1 MAIKVDYVVR
11 EAGSNLFRN
20 LSITV
25 ASVLT
30 VMVSLF
36 LLGCALMVS
45 LGVNKATQRW
55 QGGIEFIVFIN
66 PASTPEQVQAVDKAL
81 RDSPEVEKITYVDQK
96 AAFEEFKTL
105 FANQPELVDTVTPD
119 ILPPSYRVV
128 PKNKSSE
135 AVQALSEQYKG
146 KPGVRDVVS
155 ATETI
160 RLVQKLSQTLTGFML
175 VVAIVLLGASALLVL
190 NTIRMAMFARRR
202 EIEVMKLVGAT
213 NWFIRVPFMVEGLVQ
228 GLIGAALAI
237 GFLVVFRPFY
247 ERIVPDPTQFQ
258 LFAGMVPGSSEL
270 FGIYA
275 ILAVVGCVVGTFGAG
290 VAVTRFLDV

>member
-11 EAGSNLFRN
+11 ETGSNLFRN

-25 ASVLT
+25 ASILT

-66 PASTPEQVQAVDKAL
+66 PAASPEQLQAVDKAL
-81 RDSPEVEKITYVDQK
+81 HDSPEVEKITYVDQK
-96 AAFEEFKTL
+96 AAFDEFKTL
-105 FANQPELVDTVTPD
+105 FSNQPELVDTVTPD

-128 PKNKSSE
+128 PRNKSSE

-175 VVAIVLLGASALLVL
+175 VVAVVLLFASALLVL

-213 NWFIRVPFMVEGLVQ
+213 NWFIRVPFMAEGLVQ
-228 GLIGAALAI
+228 GVIGAGLAI
-237 GFLVVFRPFY
+237 ALLVVFRPFY
-247 ERIVPDPTQFQ
+247 ERIVPDTSQFP
-258 LFAGMVPGSSEL
+258 LFQGMVPANSEL

-275 ILAVVGCVVGTFGAG
+275 ILALVGCVVGTLGAG

>member
-11 EAGSNLFRN
+11 ETGSNLFRN

-25 ASVLT
+25 ASILT

-55 QGGIEFIVFIN
+55 QGGIEFIVFVN
-66 PASTPEQVQAVDKAL
+66 PNSTAEQVQAIDKAL
-81 RDSPEVEKITYVDQK
+81 RDSPEVEKVTYVDQK
-96 AAFEEFKTL
+96 AAFEEFKAL
-105 FANQPELVDTVTPD
+105 FSNQPELVDTVTPD

-175 VVAIVLLGASALLVL
+175 VVAGVLLGASALLVL

-213 NWFIRVPFMVEGLVQ
+213 NWFIRVPFMAEGLVQ
-228 GLIGAALAI
+228 GVIGAGLAI
-237 GFLVVFRPFY
+237 GLLVVFRPFY
-247 ERIVPDPTQFQ
+247 ERIVPDTNQFP
-258 LFAGMVPGSSEL
+258 LFQGMVPASSEL

-275 ILAVVGCVVGTFGAG
+275 ILGLVGCIVGTLGAG